1 MHLYLPIYLPYSSL
15 PIFFP
20 LLSLS
25 LMENQNR
32 LKMRISRMFRSSFGS
47 CKTKQHLTDVMEK
60 PLFAPPISSNTVLPF
75 PPISKPKPSQTID
88 DPSNIISFKDSHS
101 LPRRKIS
108 SCSSPFLCG
117 ANSNINN
124 NLKLDRKPCPPV
136 SPNTPLNN
144 TTFDENNLS
153 FYEKTNISTK
163 NVTTKNK
170 KKKKKMKKKKKHTQ
184 KKNRAFPFNSC
195 AKDTNFDSYWWYSS
209 DEDDETDT
217 LFSSKSL
224 SSDSSKSRR
233 RHSSRRKTDRSSDM
247 GVLPLNG
254 KVKDT
259 FAVVKRSSD
268 PYNDFRT
275 SMVEMIVEKQIFS
288 PSELE
293 NLLQCFL
300 SLNSHHHHKIIV
312 EVYTEIWEAL
322 FSDWL

>member
-1 MHLYLPIYLPYSSL
+1 
-15 PIFFP
+15 
-20 LLSLS
+20 
-25 LMENQNR
+25 MENQNR

-47 CKTKQHLTDVMEK
+47 CKTRQHVTDVMEK
-60 PLFAPPISSNTVLPF
+60 PLFAPPNNPIPSKTLLSF
-75 PPISKPKPSQTID
+75 HPISKPKPSQKTID
-88 DPSNIISFKDSHS
+88 DMSFNLPHSHS

-108 SCSSPFLCG
+108 TCSSSPFLCG
-117 ANSNINN
+117 ANSNNN
-124 NLKLDRKPCPPV
+124 NNNHNPKCPSPV
-136 SPNTPLNN
+136 SPNT
-144 TTFDENNLS
+144 TFDDEHTTNNNNLG
-153 FYEKTNISTK
+153 FYEKTNASSK
-163 NVTTKNK
+163 NITNKTK
-170 KKKKKMKKKKKHTQ
+170 KKKKKKRIKNKKKTQTQ
-184 KKNRAFPFNSC
+184 KKNRTFPFNSC
-195 AKDTNFDSYWWYSS
+195 AKDTNFDSYWWYST
-209 DEDDETDT
+209 DEEDETDT

-233 RHSSRRKTDRSSDM
+233 RKTSRRRTDRSSDM

-268 PYNDFRT
+268 PYSDFRT

-288 PSELE
+288 PSDLE

-300 SLNSHHHHKIIV
+300 SLNSYHHHKIIV

>member
-1 MHLYLPIYLPYSSL
+1 MHLYYPIYLSSL
-15 PIFFP
+15 FLPP
-20 LLSLS
+20 HTLSLS

-60 PLFAPPISSNTVLPF
+60 PLFAPPISSNTTVLPF
-75 PPISKPKPSQTID
+75 HPISKPKPSQTID
-88 DPSNIISFKDSHS
+88 DPSNVISFKDSHS

-136 SPNTPLNN
+136 SPNT
-144 TTFDENNLS
+144 TFHEQNNLS
-153 FYEKTNISTK
+153 FYEKTNSSTK
-163 NVTTKNK
+163 NVTNKNKRK
-170 KKKKKMKKKKKHTQ
+170 KKKKLKKKKKHTQ

>member
-1 MHLYLPIYLPYSSL
+1 
-15 PIFFP
+15 
-20 LLSLS
+20 
-25 LMENQNR
+25 
-32 LKMRISRMFRSSFGS
+32 
-47 CKTKQHLTDVMEK
+47 MEK
-60 PLFAPPISSNTVLPF
+60 PLFAPPNHNNNLLPIPYKTVLPF
-75 PPISKPKPSQTID
+75 YPISKPKPFQTTND
-88 DPSNIISFKDSHS
+88 NVSFNLPHS

-117 ANSNINN
+117 ANSNNN
-124 NLKLDRKPCPPV
+124 TNLKLDRKSCPPV
-136 SPNTPLNN
+136 SPNTTLDQTQN
-144 TTFDENNLS
+144 NNLS
-153 FYEKTNISTK
+153 FYEKTNGSTK
-163 NVTTKNK
+163 NVTKKK
-170 KKKKKMKKKKKHTQ
+170 KKKKKMKKKKHTQ

-233 RHSSRRKTDRSSDM
+233 KKSSRRKSDRSSEM

-275 SMVEMIVEKQIFS
+275 SMVEMIIEKQIFS
-288 PSELE
+288 PSDLE

-312 EVYTEIWEAL
+312 EVFTEIWEAL

>member
-1 MHLYLPIYLPYSSL
+1 
-15 PIFFP
+15 
-20 LLSLS
+20 
-25 LMENQNR
+25 MENQNR
-32 LKMRISRMFRSSFGS
+32 LKTRISRMFRSSFGS

-60 PLFAPPISSNTVLPF
+60 PLFAPPNHNNHHLPIPYKTVLLPF
-75 PPISKPKPSQTID
+75 YPISKPKPFQTTD
-88 DPSNIISFKDSHS
+88 DMSFNLPHS

-117 ANSNINN
+117 ANSD
-124 NLKLDRKPCPPV
+124 NLKLDRKQPCPPV

-144 TTFDENNLS
+144 TTFDQKENNNHLS
-153 FYEKTNISTK
+153 FYEKTHGSTK
-163 NVTTKNK
+163 NVTKK
-170 KKKKKMKKKKKHTQ
+170 KKKKKMKKKKHTQ

-233 RHSSRRKTDRSSDM
+233 KKSSRRKSDRSSEM
-247 GVLPLNG
+247 GILPLNG

-275 SMVEMIVEKQIFS
+275 SMVEMIIEKQIFS
-288 PSELE
+288 PSDLE

-312 EVYTEIWEAL
+312 EVFTEIWEAL